1 MILLRWVFS
10 IGVNAQ
16 LSVSRDKKLEIIR
29 LLDDDNMEMA
39 VEKLASLSESQI
51 GELVLE
57 AIMLEHIVKGKIE
70 LLKKDL
76 LFSDYMPNS
85 HSTCDKD
92 STEQ

>member
-1 MILLRWVFS
+1 MILLRLVFS

-16 LSVSRDKKLEIIR
+16 LSLNRDRKLEIIR

-51 GELVLE
+51 GELILE

-92 STEQ
+92 SAEP